1 MRWWGPGTVRPVNVD
16 VEGWES
22 GHQVAYGCGAW
33 ERACHQARLLVAWH
47 EECDRGF
54 GAHVPRRFYADPGPR
69 VKWPWGSARHIT
81 VGLVLWRAA
90 YEAGV
95 LVDQVPLSDAKG
107 YCVQGA
113 DPLDT
118 GPLPD
123 AARKAGIGVGSA
135 ASVADIRHVLQAH
148 VETDPPRPRP
158 TGVRLTLG
166 YRVRELRAT
175 PDWELGDWPAALAL
189 ARQAMGR
196 ADDLREQGTWHPTE
210 QERSVGARIGRDWEP
225 PPDTSAAFGRPASSW
240 LERASR
246 LAETAA
252 ALSVAADKLPSDGP
266 GIAGPL
272 ARVLGAT
279 ADACARLRA
288 DTEEIGRLWSAEPR
302 EPADPASWELSHVP
316 GALLVQTEETEHL
329 VRAVAVFS
337 WVLACS

>member
-1 MRWWGPGTVRPVNVD
+1 MSADVD

-54 GAHVPRRFYADPGPR
+54 GAPVPRRFYADPGPR
-69 VKWPWGSARHIT
+69 VKWPWGAARHTT
-81 VGLVLWRAA
+81 VGLLLWRTAF
-90 YEAGV
+90 EAGV
-95 LVDQVPLSDAKG
+95 LVDEVVLADALRH
-107 YCVQGA
+107 CVQGA
-113 DPLDT
+113 DALDA

-123 AARKAGIGVGSA
+123 GAHGAGIGVGSA
-135 ASVADIRHVLQAH
+135 ASVAGIGHVLRAH
-148 VETDPPRPRP
+148 AEADPPRARP
-158 TGVRLTLG
+158 SGVRLTLG

-196 ADDLREQGTWHPTE
+196 ADDLREQGTWQPTD
-210 QERSVGARIGRDWEP
+210 QERSVAARICRDLEP
-225 PPDTSAAFGRPASSW
+225 PPGTSGALGRPATSW

-252 ALSVAADKLPSDGP
+252 VLSSTADALPRDARGS
-266 GIAGPL
+266 AGPL
-272 ARVLGAT
+272 AQVLGGT
-279 ADACARLRA
+279 ADACARLA
-288 DTEEIGRLWSAEPR
+288 VSTEEIGRLWAAEPH
-302 EPADPASWELSHVP
+302 EPADPASWEPSHVP
-316 GALLVQTEETEHL
+316 GALVTQTEETEHL

-337 WVLACS
+337 WVLVCS